1 MRKKSLNKYDSK
13 KCKSFDTTEHGLLSQ
28 KLLHP
33 SYSKYLGFS
42 FQSIMVWLDYSII
55 RISDPIRRRISA
67 ESELNQRWF
76 SIFRIRIRFGAK
88 SAPFQRRISADLVL
102 RTVV

>member
-55 RISDPIRRRISA
+55 RNSDPIRRRISA
-67 ESELNQRWF
+67 ES
-76 SIFRIRIRFGAK
+76 
-88 SAPFQRRISADLVL
+88 API
-102 RTVV
+102 